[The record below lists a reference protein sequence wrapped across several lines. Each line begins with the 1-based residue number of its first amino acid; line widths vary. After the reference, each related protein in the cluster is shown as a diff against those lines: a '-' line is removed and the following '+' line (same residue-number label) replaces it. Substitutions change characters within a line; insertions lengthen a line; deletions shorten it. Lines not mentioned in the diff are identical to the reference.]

1 MSSPNQISIIPTAFE
16 ETFIGKTFAGSKMR
30 TRFHMLINWNTK
42 LTIEVLNSRLSRKK
56 SIIMNG
62 EVVTQFHKTTTD
74 GLHYSWNY
82 PIAGSEIELRL
93 EPNRGGT
100 GTDLK
105 INGKDFFD
113 YVYAIDDDGPDAIRN
128 LTKGSNTSMTFKIP
142 PRTQAGNASDVSYR
156 SIKQP
161 EHALPKLYV
170 FDGSSRNSELSS
182 KSRLPETIHEPIQP
196 TNIVAFPSGLKKG
209 STSTNYS
216 KFQDS
221 EEENPV
227 ETRNDLI

>member
-1 MSSPNQISIIPTAFE
+1 MSSTVQISIIATAFE

-30 TRFHMLINWNTK
+30 TRFSMLLNWNKK
-42 LTIEVLNSRLSRKK
+42 LTVEIVNSRLSRKK
-56 SIIMNG
+56 SILMNG
-62 EVVTQFHKTTTD
+62 EVVTQFHKTTTE

-82 PIAGSEIELRL
+82 PVAGSEIEFRL
-93 EPNRGGT
+93 EPNTGGT

-105 INGKDFFD
+105 VNGKDFFD

-142 PRTQAGNASDVSYR
+142 PRVQSSGSAIDSKPISR
-156 SIKQP
+156 EP
-161 EHALPKLYV
+161 ENALPKLYV
-170 FDGSSRNSELSS
+170 FDGSPKVTDPPAKPRRES
-182 KSRLPETIHEPIQP
+182 KVSTVQP
-196 TNIVAFPSGLKKG
+196 ANLIAFPTGLKKG
-209 STSTNYS
+209 NASASYT

-221 EEENPV
+221 EEETPV